1 MFPLLVNC
9 SYFPGRLILI
19 IITLSKSLVNKM
31 FMELKKNNSQLLALW
46 GHLSTR
52 RQKQFYLLLI
62 LMIIAALSEVVS
74 IGAILP
80 FIGILTTPDQVYQH
94 QLIQPVVKYFD
105 LTSPNQ
111 LMLPLTITFILS
123 ALFAG
128 VIRLLLLYATTRL
141 SFAAGADLS
150 INIYRRTLF
159 QDYSVHVARNSS
171 EVINGIITKTNT
183 VIGGVINPILVLISS
198 AFLLVGI
205 LVALVNINLS
215 VALIA
220 SVGFGLLYWTVIQYT
235 RQQLKENSEC
245 IADQSTQMLKSLQ
258 EGLGG
263 IRDVLIDGSQN
274 LYCKLYRNADLPLR
288 KASGNNIFIA
298 GSPRFAMEAIGMA
311 LIASLAYFMAMQNSG
326 LTTAIP
332 ALAALTL
339 GAQRLLPT
347 LQQAYSSYS
356 ILKGSKSS
364 FEDVLNLLNQP
375 LPIHA
380 NQSFQTTALFKKE
393 ILLNKLSFRYSAD
406 SNKNTPWV
414 LKDINLKLMKGTR
427 IGFIGVTGSGKST
440 LLDIIMGLLPPT
452 IGEFMIDG
460 EPITNESRRSWQAH
474 IAHVPQNIYLSDSS
488 IEDNIAFSIPKD
500 KINHQQVEKVA
511 KHAQIAELIEG
522 WQDGYQT
529 FVGERGIRLSGGQ
542 RQRIG
547 IARALYKQAD
557 VLIFDEATSALD
569 NKTENAVM
577 EAIDSF
583 YKDLTILI
591 IAHRLT
597 TLKNCDLIVEIGKNK
612 IIRTGTYQE
621 MTNNL

>member
-1 MFPLLVNC
+1 
-9 SYFPGRLILI
+9 
-19 IITLSKSLVNKM
+19 
-31 FMELKKNNSQLLALW
+31 
-46 GHLSTR
+46 
-52 RQKQFYLLLI
+52 
-62 LMIIAALSEVVS
+62 MIIATLSEVVS

-80 FIGILTTPDQVYQH
+80 FIGILTAPDQIYQH
-94 QLIQPVVKYFD
+94 HLIQPVVQYFN

-111 LMLPLTITFILS
+111 LMLPLTSTFILS

-150 INIYRRTLF
+150 INIYRRTLY
-159 QDYSVHVARNSS
+159 QDYSVHVTRNSS
-171 EVINGIITKTNT
+171 EVINGIISKTNT

-198 AFLLVGI
+198 ILLLVGI
-205 LVALVNINLS
+205 LVALFNINLS
-215 VALIA
+215 VSLIA

-245 IADQSTQMLKSLQ
+245 IADQSTQMVKSLQ

-274 LYCKLYRNADLPLR
+274 FYCQLYRNADLPLR
-288 KASGNNIFIA
+288 KAAGNNIFIA

-311 LIASLAYFMAMQNSG
+311 LIAYLAYFMATQNSG

-339 GAQRLLPT
+339 GAQRLLPA
-347 LQQAYSSYS
+347 LQQAYSAYS
-356 ILKGSKSS
+356 SLKGSKSS

-380 NQSFQTTALFKKE
+380 NQSLPTTAFFKKE
-393 ILLNKLSFRYSAD
+393 IQLTNLSFSYSAD
-406 SNKNTPWV
+406 NKQNTPWV
-414 LKDINLKLMKGTR
+414 LKNINLKIMKGTR
-427 IGFIGVTGSGKST
+427 IGFMGVTGSGKST
-440 LLDIIMGLLPPT
+440 LLDIIMGLLSPT
-452 IGEFMIDG
+452 SGKLTIDG
-460 EPITNESRRSWQAH
+460 EPITDENRRSWQSH

-488 IEDNIAFSIPKD
+488 IEDNIAFSIPKE
-500 KINHQQVEKVA
+500 KINHQQVEKAA

-547 IARALYKQAD
+547 IARALYKKAD

-569 NKTENAVM
+569 NKTENSVI
-577 EAIDSF
+577 EAIDNF
-583 YKDLTILI
+583 HKDLTILI

-597 TLKNCDLIVEIGKNK
+597 TLKNCDLIVELGKNK